1 MNVAFFH
8 INSCSNHMKKK
19 WFEVKFIII
28 AQFLTYN
35 SWVLKTT
42 TDLVNS
48 IFTLRKYVCVCVD
61 NHNLI
66 HFSVYRLSLKL
77 FLTVTMYVE

>member
-8 INSCSNHMKKK
+8 INSYSNHMKKK

-42 TDLVNS
+42 IDLVNS
-48 IFTLRKYVCVCVD
+48 IFTLRKYVCIN
-61 NHNLI
+61 NHNLM
-66 HFSVYRLSLKL
+66 HFAVYRLSLKL